1 MKAKNEKHSTC
12 LLKTVQEAGLILLFV
27 GEVDHQSCKRR
38 RWRPRREQSSGYPD
52 SGFSLIPAFPAA
64 TAASGIGNS

>member
-27 GEVDHQSCKRR
+27 GEVDHQ
-38 RWRPRREQSSGYPD
+38 QA
-52 SGFSLIPAFPAA
+52 LAA
-64 TAASGIGNS
+64 TTRTVQRVS